1 MDISINQIDLQ
12 YLTNPLEMNKI
23 KQSKKLL
30 QLRASDLKFY
40 KRRIFQFTKDIL
52 NGEKPDKKVC
62 HAFENYALTCIDH
75 FKFIDRMELIQGDYK
90 DIKSKKVTIGKFDIG
105 ESNKIMSR
113 QKKPYRP
120 KITDHIDIKTNYVKK
135 KPIIPTQ
142 RKLNISSARFRD
154 KGLKKKNIN
163 N

>member
-75 FKFIDRMELIQGDYK
+75 FKFIDKMELIQDKMFQY
-90 DIKSKKVTIGKFDIG
+90 
-105 ESNKIMSR
+105 
-113 QKKPYRP
+113 
-120 KITDHIDIKTNYVKK
+120 
-135 KPIIPTQ
+135 
-142 RKLNISSARFRD
+142 FRRIY
-154 KGLKKKNIN
+154 LRI
-163 N
+163 

>member
-1 MDISINQIDLQ
+1 MDISINQLDLQ

-23 KQSKKLL
+23 KQSKKLS
-30 QLRASDLKFY
+30 QLRSQDLKFY
-40 KRRIFQFTKDIL
+40 KRRIFQLTKDIL
-52 NGEKPDKKVC
+52 NGEKPDKNIC
-62 HAFENYALTCIDH
+62 NAFENYALTCIEH
-75 FKFIDRMELIQGDYK
+75 FKFIDRMELIQDEYK
-90 DIKSKKVTIGKFDIG
+90 DIKSKKIVVGKFNIG

-120 KITDHIDIKTNYVKK
+120 KITDHIDIKTNYTKK
-135 KPIIPTQ
+135 KPIIPMQ
-142 RKLNISSARFRD
+142 RKLNITSQKFRE